1 VNALCVDCF
10 PVEYPR
16 SWYEDITS
24 NPKFYSLAAIH
35 KSAIVGII
43 VAEIKLYIKL
53 TPKVNLLFSFFLFI
67 KMILEI
73 PITFLVRN
81 LINHFK
87 LYFIHQ

>member
-1 VNALCVDCF
+1 MFLQVNALCVDCF

-35 KSAIVGII
+35 KSTIVGII

-53 TPKVNLLFSFFLFI
+53 NPKVKL
-67 KMILEI
+67 ILNI
-73 PITFLVRN
+73 F
-81 LINHFK
+81 
-87 LYFIHQ
+87 

>member
-1 VNALCVDCF
+1 MNALCVDCF

-24 NPKFYSLAAIH
+24 NPKFYSLAAVH

-53 TPKVNLLFSFFLFI
+53 SPKVKF
-67 KMILEI
+67 
-73 PITFLVRN
+73 
-81 LINHFK
+81 LINNLQENICFT
-87 LYFIHQ
+87 FIIFNST